1 MPAASALRAEK
12 VIAERN
18 KQRCLML
25 NIARRTARTLGNGA
39 QLYHDNNNNTTLL
52 ARGGRDERVAPC
64 HRSLAHAPRK
74 VLLTHAR
81 SPCRSRRGCG
91 VGRFQPRALL
101 EALGEGRASQRADAE
116 HAHARSLAH
125 LAQCRLARGLSK
137 ARLERVSV
145 DLPEFC

>member
-1 MPAASALRAEK
+1 MKLRNPE
-12 VIAERN
+12 
-18 KQRCLML
+18 LL
-25 NIARRTARTLGNGA
+25 NISTENVWAV
-39 QLYHDNNNNTTLL
+39 
-52 ARGGRDERVAPC
+52 RDKRVAPC

-74 VLLTHAR
+74 VLLAHAR

-125 LAQCRLARGLSK
+125 LAQYCLSRGLFK
-137 ARLERVSV
+137 ARLKRV
-145 DLPEFC
+145 

>member
-1 MPAASALRAEK
+1 
-12 VIAERN
+12 
-18 KQRCLML
+18 ML
-25 NIARRTARTLGNGA
+25 QDKEPKNGA

-74 VLLTHAR
+74 VLLTQAR

-91 VGRFQPRALL
+91 VGRLQPRALL

-125 LAQCRLARGLSK
+125 LAQCGLSRGLFK
-137 ARLERVSV
+137 AGLKRV
-145 DLPEFC
+145 